1 MSIKRLLITFAF
13 MLLIFSSTGWAMDDG
28 LSDIER
34 HIYKIKS
41 KSSGSCLSSGTSET
55 DKNSTFMNM
64 DANDEHASN
73 RLWYFEKAGEFY
85 KIKSKSSGNCLSSSF
100 ETNKGDT
107 FMVMNA
113 QDEKENNRL
122 WYFEKTGEF
131 YKIKNKFSGTFL
143 SSSFETANGSAFLT
157 VDAQDD
163 HANYRLWYFEKAGEL
178 KNKSSAKCLDSCESE
193 KDNYRKSIQGE
204 QAKHKMSY
212 VGGCGPCAPITNT
225 YATGQRGDN
234 AETEIDRYT
243 LFSSSFL
250 SGAVYS
256 LVPEIVRDALESR
269 GCPLASA
276 IAIIVQG
283 GMIVY
288 NSPSYFAP
296 IAGMAVRIGFSQ
308 FGFSPQASSTAGI
321 TVVIVGSLVQTL
333 IFSQETVLDSVV
345 DVAIGVAGSYAGS
358 ILALKAK
365 SWVYEQLW
373 GRNYPMIMC
382 EKTCQPHSGKLASN
396 V

>member
-1 MSIKRLLITFAF
+1 
-13 MLLIFSSTGWAMDDG
+13 MDDG

-34 HIYKIKS
+34 HTYKIKC
-41 KSSGSCLSSGTSET
+41 KSSGSCLSVGTSVE
-55 DKNSTFMNM
+55 DKNSAFMEM
-64 DANDEHASN
+64 DAQDEHAN
-73 RLWYFEKAGEFY
+73 YRLWYFEKAGEFY
-85 KIKSKSSGNCLSSSF
+85 KIKSKSSENCLSSAY
-100 ETNKGDT
+100 ETDKDRV
-107 FMVMNA
+107 FMVMDTQA
-113 QDEKENNRL
+113 QDEQEHNRL
-122 WYFEKTGEF
+122 WYFEKTREF
-131 YKIKNKFSGTFL
+131 YKIKNKFSGAFL
-143 SSSFETANGSAFLT
+143 SSVTTNGSPFLA
-157 VDAQDD
+157 VDTQDD

-178 KNKSSAKCLDSCESE
+178 DNVKNNSSAKCLDSCESE
-193 KDNYRKSIQGE
+193 KDNYRKSVQGE

-212 VGGCGPCAPITNT
+212 VGGCGPCAPLTNT

-269 GCPLASA
+269 GCPRASA
-276 IAIIVQG
+276 IAILVQG

-296 IAGMAVRIGFSQ
+296 LAGMTVRIGCSQ
-308 FGFSPQASSTAGI
+308 LGFSPQASSTAGI

-333 IFSQETVLDSVV
+333 VFSQETVLDSVV

-358 ILALKAK
+358 TLALKAK

-373 GRNYPMIMC
+373 GRNYPMIVC
-382 EKTCQPHSGKLASN
+382 EKTCQTHSEKLASN